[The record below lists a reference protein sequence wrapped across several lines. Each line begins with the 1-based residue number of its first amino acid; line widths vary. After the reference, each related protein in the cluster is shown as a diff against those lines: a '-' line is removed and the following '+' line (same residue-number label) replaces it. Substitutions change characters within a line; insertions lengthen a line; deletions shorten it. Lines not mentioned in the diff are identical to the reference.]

1 MAITVSGR
9 QYEMSEKERAY
20 FVAQLT
26 PIYDDPMLKAASIN
40 AVVQQEKNRFMVNL
54 VYNCKYHVITAK
66 VEDFDVYKAFDGA
79 LQKIETQI
87 KSLREKI
94 VQHQVTPLSESE
106 LKAQE
111 AEALK

>member
-1 MAITVSGR
+1 MAITVNGR

-26 PIYDDPMLKAASIN
+26 PVYDDPMLKMTSVN
-40 AVVQQEKNRFMVNL
+40 AVVQQEKNRFSVNL
-54 VYNCKYHVITAK
+54 VLNCKYHVLTAK
-66 VEDFDVYKAFDGA
+66 VEDFDVYKAFDAA
-79 LQKIETQI
+79 LQKAQSQI

-94 VQHQVTPLSESE
+94 IQHQVTPLSESE
-106 LKAQE
+106 LKSAE